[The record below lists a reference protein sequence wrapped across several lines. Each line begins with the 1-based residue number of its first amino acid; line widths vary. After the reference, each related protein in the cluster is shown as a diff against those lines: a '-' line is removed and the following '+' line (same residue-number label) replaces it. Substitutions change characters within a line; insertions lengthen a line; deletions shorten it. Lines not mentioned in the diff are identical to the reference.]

1 MRKRQRVE
9 MQRKIVDLEDDMKEY
24 WGFYLLDNSFFRW
37 MQLYEIIRIKN
48 LVEDCRLA
56 LDMKERQ

>member
-1 MRKRQRVE
+1 

-56 LDMKERQ
+56 LDMKEPQ